1 MMIKTAG
8 GPGMVGPIDYNER
21 KTPPWSRTTW
31 VAVGVVVAAH
41 VGLGAAMYYQ
51 RFEMPQIATP
61 LQPDPIELIMIR
73 PEPKPRPDPRPVEP
87 TPPNTRVNETPTPPA
102 PNVETVTVAQGET
115 VTESTTITTTIR
127 TPDPVDDVA
136 PAETVRP
143 EPPAVIRNPSW
154 SRQPS
159 AEQMTRA
166 YPERAIASGTAGSAS
181 LNCLVLP
188 NGAVTD
194 CNVTRETPGGY
205 GFGRAAQGLSRHF
218 RVNPRTVNGA
228 PEGSRVSINL
238 RFNPPAD

>member
-8 GPGMVGPIDYNER
+8 GPGLVSPLDFHER
-21 KTPPWSRTTW
+21 KTPRFSKATW
-31 VAVGVVVAAH
+31 VAVGIVVAAH

-51 RFEMPQIATP
+51 RFEMPILEAP
-61 LQPDPIELIMIR
+61 PQPNPFDVTMVR
-73 PEPKPRPDPRPVEP
+73 PEPKPLPEPKPVEP
-87 TPPNTRVNETPTPPA
+87 TPPNTRVNEPTTPTRD
-102 PNVETVTVAQGET
+102 VETVAVAQGET
-115 VTESTTITTTIR
+115 VTDSTTITTAAVV
-127 TPDPVDDVA
+127 PDPVPDAKPV
-136 PAETVRP
+136 ETVRP

-159 AEQMTRA
+159 ADQMARA
-166 YPERAIASGTAGSAS
+166 YPDRAIAGGIAGSAS

-188 NGAVTD
+188 TGAVTD

-228 PEGSRVSINL
+228 AEGSRVNIGL